1 MTLADLLPQL
11 ATLTDADAKG
21 YALVFGLE
29 PYAALTDAQ
38 QQRTS
43 QHRVAPVQLADG
55 RWMLCA
61 DLLTEIRPGGL
72 YADGFTLLPPELFD
86 QVAVMPWADA
96 VALLPQPE
104 PQPERARDEL
114 GRFVADDPTTP
125 DVNEAWVTSEPPS

>member
-11 ATLTDADAKG
+11 ATLTDAYAKG

-38 QQRTS
+38 AQRPTA
-43 QHRVAPVQLADG
+43 QHRAAPVQLSDG

-61 DLLTEIRPGGL
+61 DLLTETHPGGL
-72 YADGFTLLPPELFD
+72 YADGFAALPPELFD
-86 QVAVMPWADA
+86 QVVVMPWPDA

-104 PQPERARDEL
+104 PQRARDDS
-114 GRFVADDPTTP
+114 GRFIADDPSTP
-125 DVNEAWVTSEPPS
+125 EDKAWVEVPQG